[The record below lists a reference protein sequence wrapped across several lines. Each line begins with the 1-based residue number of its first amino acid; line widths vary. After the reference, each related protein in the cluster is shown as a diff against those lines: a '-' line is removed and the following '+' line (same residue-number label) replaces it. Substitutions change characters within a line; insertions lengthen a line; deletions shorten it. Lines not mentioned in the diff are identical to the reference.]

1 MSVVQ
6 TNSSQFPSN
15 QFSSNSRSLSD
26 RPSGQAVTG
35 QAANSLV
42 LAEVCADSAPLCQG
56 NNHQALVVS
65 NQPVA
70 TALATEQGVLQGELQ
85 RDQQQSAAQLCWLTA
100 ASAERDSLQAFIAD
114 GFAQVYG
121 AQVRHFMPH
130 LLAVRAAD
138 DKQWHA
144 VLGIRTA
151 ASGPLF
157 VEQYLDAD
165 ISQVLGEH
173 QVQCHRSHIAEI
185 GNLYAASRQ
194 HTLLLFIAMAEA
206 LFQQGLRHLVCCA
219 TPAVMS
225 MLSRHGLQLKVLADG
240 DPSRLGAEANDWG
253 TYYQKHPQVCHLSLV
268 EAVAIIRQQPRLIA
282 MLQPWQALLTQAAN
296 ALQQPREH

>member
-6 TNSSQFPSN
+6 TNSSQFA
-15 QFSSNSRSLSD
+15 SSPLSSSPLSASD
-26 RPSGQAVTG
+26 RLSGQAATG
-35 QAANSLV
+35 QVATGEVANSLL
-42 LAEVCADSAPLCQG
+42 LAAVRADSTAPCQV
-56 NNHQALVVS
+56 NNHQL
-65 NQPVA
+65 VA
-70 TALATEQGVLQGELQ
+70 TAVASGQPVLQL
-85 RDQQQSAAQLCWLTA
+85 DQQQSGAQLCWLTA
-100 ASAERDSLQAFIAD
+100 ASAERDALQAFIAT

-225 MLSRHGLQLKVLADG
+225 MLSRHGLQLKVLAEG

-282 MLQPWQALLTQAAN
+282 LLQPWQALLTQAAN